1 MIAICSRSVSR
12 SKTAI
17 KILKKKFKNVKLNN
31 TNKILKG
38 KDLINFLKGAKATI
52 IGLEKI
58 DKVILDQCPQLKVIG
73 KYGVGTNNIDFDLLK
88 KKKINILLQ
97 PGINKRAVSELTLH
111 FMILSLRNS
120 INLINAV
127 KNNEW
132 PFTFGRLLSEK
143 TVGIIGCGHIGSDL
157 YKLLKPFN
165 CKILAHDID
174 PKKSFFSKYKIKNM
188 SLNKVLNSSDIIT
201 IHIPLNKTNYL
212 FFSKKQFALLKD
224 DATLINTSRGGI
236 VDEKQLYQFL
246 LKNKKSKALF
256 DVMLK
261 EPINNK
267 KLLNLKNFILTP
279 HIAGSTIEI
288 AEQASTDC
296 AKKIIKF
303 NLS

>member
-12 SKTAI
+12 NKSAVR
-17 KILKKKFKNVKLNN
+17 ILKTKFKNIKLNN
-31 TNKILKG
+31 TNKILKD
-38 KDLINFLKGAKATI
+38 KELVNFLKGAKVTI
-52 IGLEKI
+52 VGLEKI
-58 DKVILDQCPQLKVIG
+58 DKALLDQCPKLKVIG

-88 KKKINILLQ
+88 KKKIKILLQ

-120 INLINAV
+120 INLINDV
-127 KNNEW
+127 KNNKW

-157 YKLLKPFN
+157 CKLLKPFN
-165 CKILAHDID
+165 CKILAHDVN
-174 PKKSFFSKYKIKNM
+174 PKKSFFSKFKIKN
-188 SLNKVLNSSDIIT
+188 SPLKKVLNNSHIIT
-201 IHIPLNKTNYL
+201 IHIPLDKKNYL
-212 FFSKKQFALLKD
+212 FFSKKKFSLLKN
-224 DATLINTSRGGI
+224 DAILINTSRGGI
-236 VDEKQLYQFL
+236 VDEKYLYQFL

-267 KLLNLKNFILTP
+267 RLLNLKNFMLTP
-279 HIAGSTIEI
+279 HIAGSTSEI

-303 NLS
+303 KLP

>member
-12 SKTAI
+12 NKSAVR
-17 KILKKKFKNVKLNN
+17 ILKKKFKKIKLNN
-31 TNKILKG
+31 TNKILKD
-38 KDLINFLKGAKATI
+38 KELVNFLKGAKATI

-58 DKVILDQCPQLKVIG
+58 DKALLDQCPKLKVIG

-88 KKKINILLQ
+88 KKKIKILLQ

-120 INLINAV
+120 IDLINDV
-127 KNNEW
+127 KNNKW

-157 YKLLKPFN
+157 CKLLKPFN
-165 CKILAHDID
+165 CKILAHDVN
-174 PKKSFFSKYKIKNM
+174 PKKSFFSKFKIKN
-188 SLNKVLNSSDIIT
+188 SPLKKVLNNSHIIT
-201 IHIPLNKTNYL
+201 IHIPLDKKNYL
-212 FFSKKQFALLKD
+212 FFSKKKFSLLKN
-224 DATLINTSRGGI
+224 DAILINTSRGGI
-236 VDEKQLYQFL
+236 VDEKYLYQFL

-267 KLLNLKNFILTP
+267 RLLNLKNFMLTP
-279 HIAGSTIEI
+279 HIAGSTTEI

-303 NLS
+303 KLP

>member
-12 SKTAI
+12 NKSAV
-17 KILKKKFKNVKLNN
+17 KILKTKFKNIKLNN
-31 TNKILKG
+31 TNKILKD
-38 KDLINFLKGAKATI
+38 KELVNFLKGAKVTI
-52 IGLEKI
+52 VGLEKI
-58 DKVILDQCPQLKVIG
+58 DKALLDQCPKLKVIG

-88 KKKINILLQ
+88 KKKIKILLQ

-120 INLINAV
+120 IDLINDV
-127 KNNEW
+127 KNNKW

-157 YKLLKPFN
+157 CKLLKPFN
-165 CKILAHDID
+165 CKILAHDVN
-174 PKKSFFSKYKIKNM
+174 PKKSFFSKFKIKN
-188 SLNKVLNSSDIIT
+188 SPLKKVLNNSHIIT
-201 IHIPLNKTNYL
+201 IHIPLDKKNYL
-212 FFSKKQFALLKD
+212 FFSKKQFSLLKNEII
-224 DATLINTSRGGI
+224 LINTSRGGI
-236 VDEKQLYQFL
+236 VDEKYLYQFL

-267 KLLNLKNFILTP
+267 RLLNLKNFMLTP
-279 HIAGSTIEI
+279 HIAGSTSEI

-303 NLS
+303 KLP

>member
-12 SKTAI
+12 NKSAVR
-17 KILKKKFKNVKLNN
+17 ILKKKFKKIKLNN
-31 TNKILKG
+31 TNKILKD
-38 KDLINFLKGAKATI
+38 KELVNFLKGAKATI

-58 DKVILDQCPQLKVIG
+58 DKALLDQCPKLKVIG

-88 KKKINILLQ
+88 KKKIKILLQ

-120 INLINAV
+120 IDLINDV
-127 KNNEW
+127 KNNKW

-157 YKLLKPFN
+157 CKLLKPFN

-174 PKKSFFSKYKIKNM
+174 PKKSFFSKFKIKN
-188 SLNKVLNSSDIIT
+188 SPLKKVLNNSHIIT
-201 IHIPLNKTNYL
+201 IHIPLDKKNYL
-212 FFSKKQFALLKD
+212 FFSKKQFSLLKNEII
-224 DATLINTSRGGI
+224 LINTSRGGI
-236 VDEKQLYQFL
+236 VDEKYLYQFL

-267 KLLNLKNFILTP
+267 RLLNLKNFMLTP
-279 HIAGSTIEI
+279 HIAGSTSEI

-303 NLS
+303 KLP

>member
-12 SKTAI
+12 NKSAVR
-17 KILKKKFKNVKLNN
+17 ILKKKFKNIKLNN
-31 TNKILKG
+31 TNKILKD
-38 KDLINFLKGAKATI
+38 KELVNFLKGAKATI
-52 IGLEKI
+52 VGLEKI
-58 DKVILDQCPQLKVIG
+58 DKALLDQCPKLKVIG

-88 KKKINILLQ
+88 KKKIKILLQ

-120 INLINAV
+120 IDLINDV
-127 KNNEW
+127 KNNKW

-157 YKLLKPFN
+157 RKLLKPFN

-174 PKKSFFSKYKIKNM
+174 PKKSFFSKFKIKN
-188 SLNKVLNSSDIIT
+188 SPLKKVLNNSHIIT
-201 IHIPLNKTNYL
+201 IHIPLDKKNYL
-212 FFSKKQFALLKD
+212 FFSRKQFSLLKND
-224 DATLINTSRGGI
+224 TILINTSRGGI
-236 VDEKQLYQFL
+236 VDEKYLYQFL

-267 KLLNLKNFILTP
+267 RLLNLKNFMLTP
-279 HIAGSTIEI
+279 HIAGSTAEI

-303 NLS
+303 KLS

>member
-12 SKTAI
+12 SKTAVQ
-17 KILKKKFKNVKLNN
+17 ILKKKFKNIKLNN
-31 TNKILKG
+31 TNKILK
-38 KDLINFLKGAKATI
+38 DDYLINFLSGAKVAI

-58 DKVILDQCPQLKVIG
+58 DKALLDQCPKLKLIG

-88 KKKINILLQ
+88 KKKIKILLQ

-120 INLINAV
+120 IDLINNV

-132 PFTFGRLLSEK
+132 PFTFGKLLSEK

-157 YKLLKPFN
+157 FKLLKPFN

-174 PKKSFFSKYKIKNM
+174 PKKYFFSKFKIKNS
-188 SLNKVLNSSDIIT
+188 SLKKVLNNSDIVT
-201 IHIPLNKTNYL
+201 IHIPLDKKNYL
-212 FFSKKQFALLKD
+212 FFSKKQFLFLKK
-224 DATLINTSRGGI
+224 DAVLINTSRGGI
-236 VDEKQLYQFL
+236 VNEKELYHFL
-246 LKNKKSKALF
+246 LKNTKSKALF

-279 HIAGSTIEI
+279 HIAGSTVEI
-288 AEQASTDC
+288 ADQASTDC

-303 NLS
+303 DLS

>member
-12 SKTAI
+12 SKIAI

-58 DKVILDQCPQLKVIG
+58 DKVLLDQCPQLKVIG

-120 INLINAV
+120 INLINDV

-174 PKKSFFSKYKIKNM
+174 PKKSFFSKYKIKNT
-188 SLNKVLNSSDIIT
+188 SLKKILNGSDIVT
-201 IHIPLNKTNYL
+201 IHIPLNKKNYL
-212 FFSKKQFALLKD
+212 FFSKKQFVLLKD

-267 KLLNLKNFILTP
+267 RLLNLKNFILTP